1 MTGPQS
7 VQFAFGFGCMMRLLK
22 LVDKKQRGL
31 DERDLLVD
39 EYLPVDKADEEEGL
53 RKSVQTKQPS
63 INSSSPNRVA
73 QLAASLH
80 SGCEKME
87 SK

>member
-1 MTGPQS
+1 MT
-7 VQFAFGFGCMMRLLK
+7 
-22 LVDKKQRGL
+22 KKQRGL

-87 SK
+87 SGRGNGERMRKW